1 MVEGGYI
8 KLHRSM
14 LDWEWY
20 KDTNTKT
27 LFLHCLLKAN
37 WKPGRFQGVD
47 VPMGSFVTSYTS
59 LSEETGLSE
68 RSIRTALT
76 HLKATGELTVK
87 RHPKFSVISIKNY
100 CRYQSTDTQADT
112 RATPERHSSD
122 TQATT
127 IEEYK
132 NTRSEECKKE
142 SNSAPTS
149 QAPESKP
156 KSKKKKADVTAEEL
170 IPMVNEKNY
179 SDELKEMLTTWLKY
193 RVEIKDP
200 VSSPIGFSRTLSRC
214 DKAIAKHGE
223 KALID
228 LIDLGISNNWHKII
242 FDKLEEGASN
252 VQNDRG
258 GTRADKKDQGTT
270 EDKSELYGTY
280 EWYQK
285 RGLVPAK
292 DEGTAGDSQYPFRV

>member
-1 MVEGGYI
+1 MGFVIVDKKIME
-8 KLHRSM
+8 
-14 LDWEWY
+14 WEWY
-20 KDTNTKT
+20 KDVYTYK
-27 LFLHCLLKAN
+27 LFTHALWKAN
-37 WKPGRFQGVD
+37 WKAGSFKGVE
-47 VPMGSFVTSYTS
+47 VPRGAFVTSLPKLAEDS
-59 LSEETGLSE
+59 GLS
-68 RSIRTALT
+68 IQQTRTALK
-76 HLKATGELTVK
+76 HLISTGELTDK
-87 RHPKFSVISIKNY
+87 SYSKFRIITVNNY
-100 CRYQSTDTQADT
+100 DLYQSPNSITNIQLTDNQQTTNSQL
-112 RATPERHSSD
+112 TPIE
-122 TQATT
+122 QYNNITT
-127 IEEYK
+127 EQG
-132 NTRSEECKKE
+132 NKE
-142 SNSAPTS
+142 SINTPTPS
-149 QAPESKP
+149 TKP
-156 KSKKKKADVTAEEL
+156 KSKKKKADVTVEEL
-170 IPMVNEKNY
+170 IPMVHEKNY

-200 VSSPIGFSRTLSRC
+200 VSSPIGFSRTLSRV

-258 GTRADKKDQGTT
+258 RTRADKKDQGAT
-270 EDKSELYGTY
+270 EDKSELYGTF

>member
-1 MVEGGYI
+1 MNEGFFKTFY
-8 KLHRSM
+8 SM
-14 LDWEWY
+14 LEWEWY
-20 KDTNTKT
+20 KDKNTKCY
-27 LFLHCLLKAN
+27 FLHCLLKAN
-37 WKPGRFQGVD
+37 WKDADFKGYK
-47 VPMGSFVTSYTS
+47 VPRGSFVSS
-59 LSEETGLSE
+59 LPKIAEDLDMTTQEV
-68 RSIRTALT
+68 RTAEK
-76 HLKATGELTVK
+76 HLISTGEITVK
-87 RHPKFSVISIKNY
+87 STSKFRIITVNNY
-100 CRYQSTDTQADT
+100 EKFQSSNRQDNRQVTDNQQTSNRQSTA
-112 RATPERHSSD
+112 
-122 TQATT
+122 

-132 NTRSEECKKE
+132 TIRQEEQKEESINTP
-142 SNSAPTS
+142 APGT
-149 QAPESKP
+149 KP
-156 KSKKKKADVTAEEL
+156 KSKRKKADVTVEEL
-170 IPMVNEKNY
+170 IPMVHEKNY

-200 VSSPIGFSRTLSRC
+200 VSSPIGFSRTLSRL

-258 GTRADKKDQGTT
+258 RTRADKKDQGAV

-280 EWYQK
+280 EWYEK

-292 DEGTAGDSQYPFRV
+292 DEGTSGDSQYPFRV